1 MSATSRFIIL
11 VSLLAASWAW
21 LQDRKMTTCQWQV
34 QSQFTGKC
42 SSLRIAW
49 VFVRQCEVVRQYVAA
64 RLLAHKNT
72 ASLLAVSLPGCHQA
86 ACDRPAQRRSI
97 QESGRRDSN
106 PRQPAWKAVCRK
118 FAASLLYTGLG
129 GDFNVHVYISCGRGI
144 GCCALAKAG
153 CHGLFFL
160 FQDYT

>member
-1 MSATSRFIIL
+1 MSAISRFIIL

-72 ASLLAVSLPGCHQA
+72 ASLLAVSLPGCHRA

-97 QESGRRDSN
+97 QKSGRRDSN
-106 PRQPAWKAVCRK
+106 PRQPAWKAGGHII
-118 FAASLLYTGLG
+118 AARL
-129 GDFNVHVYISCGRGI
+129 VYIGLTAGFIRYTCNVSGPGKRCR
-144 GCCALAKAG
+144 ARFLRHSAKAVT
-153 CHGLFFL
+153 CFCP
-160 FQDYT
+160 